1 MGPPKILIVDDDLI
15 IRSLLRHT
23 LGSEAYLLFEAEN
36 GQQAM
41 EIVQRELPDL
51 ILLDVMMPVMNG
63 IAVLRRLQADE
74 RTRQIPVI
82 IITALTDEKDV
93 ATSLEAGAIDHI
105 TKPFSE
111 LIVRTRVKAVLR
123 NRMTAAG
130 EDAAAKRGRRIGFL
144 GAKGGVGV
152 TTAVVNTA
160 LSMSAP
166 ERSVAVL
173 ELHAWPGTLAQQLGV
188 PPALHLEPL
197 LGDLTGGLTSERVA
211 SCLQPHT
218 SGLQLLLGPPTANLG
233 REIAPERARALLDTL
248 AARFDFVLA
257 DLESLPAPATRAAV
271 RSCDYIILV
280 VELEATCLALARG
293 TVDAILA
300 CQVEPHRLGAAILL
314 HHASAGTF
322 VTVGSARNHLPCPI
336 IGVIPPCGDQN
347 LLALKNGVPI
357 VHSKPDCAAS
367 VAFTELGARLM
378 AERISPLTF

>member
-1 MGPPKILIVDDDLI
+1 MGPPKILIVDDDMI

-36 GQQAM
+36 GQQAL

-51 ILLDVMMPVMNG
+51 ILLDVMMPVMDG
-63 IAVLRRLQADE
+63 FETLRRLKSDA
-74 RTRQIPVI
+74 RTRPIPVI

-93 ATSLEAGAIDHI
+93 ATSLEEGAIDHI
-105 TKPFSE
+105 SKPFSE
-111 LIVRTRVKAVLR
+111 LIVRTRVKAALR
-123 NRMTAAG
+123 NRVAAAG
-130 EDAAAKRGRRIGFL
+130 AAPATKRGRRIGFL

-160 LSMSAP
+160 LSMSSP
-166 ERSVAVL
+166 KRSVAVL
-173 ELHAWPGTLAQQLGV
+173 ELHAWPGSVAQQLGV

-197 LGDLTGGLTSERVA
+197 LGDLPGGLTPDRVA
-211 SCLQPHT
+211 GCLQPHA
-218 SGLQLLLGPPTANLG
+218 SGVQLLLAPPTMNVG
-233 REIAPERARALLDTL
+233 REISPERAQGLLDAL
-248 AARFDFVLA
+248 AAKFDFVLV
-257 DLESLPAPATRAAV
+257 DLETLRTRATRAAV
-271 RSCDYIILV
+271 GSCDYV
-280 VELEATCLALARG
+280 VLTLELEATCLALARG
-293 TVDAILA
+293 MVEAILA
-300 CQVEPHRLGAAILL
+300 CRLEPNRLGAAILL

-322 VTVGSARNHLPCPI
+322 VTVGYARNQLPCSI

-378 AERISPLTF
+378 AERITPLTF